1 MARFPILY
9 APPPEGGCVK
19 PPFLLVPDNVSHD
32 TIECLEM
39 LLDQARR
46 GEVIGIAYAVMLKK
60 RAYITN
66 TAGEAH
72 RNPTF
77 SRGMLATLDDQLA
90 DQVRGGHD

>member
-1 MARFPILY
+1 MARKHDE
-9 APPPEGGCVK
+9 PPTEEERQMK
-19 PPFLLVPDNVSHD
+19 LPFVLVPDTISHD
-32 TIECLEM
+32 TVECLEL

-46 GEVIGIAYAVMLKK
+46 GQVIGIAYAVMLKK

-77 SRGMLATLDDQLA
+77 SRGMIATLDDQLA
-90 DQVRGGHD
+90 GNVRGGNS